1 MRPLSIFT
9 NFSNSSFI
17 IYHLPAGIGRFIIP
31 LIMNFKNKKIW
42 ITGASSGIG
51 EALAM
56 ALADEGAHLI
66 LSARNEAELKRVKMN
81 CIGAEQIDIVLL
93 DIGNH
98 EDVFKIAKETI
109 AKVGNIDILINNA
122 GISQRSL
129 AKDTDFQVDTHI
141 INVDLLGTIAITK
154 AVLPSMLAQKSGH
167 IVTVSSLM
175 GKFGAPLR
183 SGYAAAKH
191 GLHGFFDTLRAELFD
206 DNIKVLMVC
215 PGFVKTNISMNAVV
229 GDGSK
234 QGTMDD
240 ATDKGLD
247 PSVVAAKIIK
257 AIRREKEEIY
267 LGGREVMGVYM
278 KRFFPRILSRI
289 VRKAKTT

>member
-1 MRPLSIFT
+1 
-9 NFSNSSFI
+9 
-17 IYHLPAGIGRFIIP
+17 
-31 LIMNFKNKKIW
+31 MNFKNKKIW

-56 ALADEGAHLI
+56 ALAEEGAHLI
-66 LSARNEAELKRVKMN
+66 LSARNETELKRVKFN
-81 CIGAEQIDIVLL
+81 CIGAKQIDIVLL

-98 EDVFKIAKETI
+98 ADVFRIAKETI
-109 AKVGNIDILINNA
+109 ARVGNIDILINNA

-167 IVTVSSLM
+167 IVTISSLM

-206 DNIKVLMVC
+206 DNIKILMVC

-234 QGTMDD
+234 QGTMDE

-247 PSVVAAKIIK
+247 PEMVALKIIK
-257 AIRREKEEIY
+257 AMRREKEEIY

>member
-1 MRPLSIFT
+1 MD
-9 NFSNSSFI
+9 
-17 IYHLPAGIGRFIIP
+17 
-31 LIMNFKNKKIW
+31 FKNKKIW

-51 EALAM
+51 EALA
-56 ALADEGAHLI
+56 LAFANEGAHLI
-66 LSARNEAELKRVKMN
+66 LSARNETELKRVKMN

-98 EDVFKIAKETI
+98 DDIFKIAKETI
-109 AKVGNIDILINNA
+109 AKVGSIDILINNA

-154 AVLPSMLAQKSGH
+154 AILPTMLAQKSGH
-167 IVTVSSLM
+167 IVTISSLM

-191 GLHGFFDTLRAELFD
+191 GLHGFFDTLRAEVFD
-206 DNIKVLMVC
+206 DNIKILMVC

-234 QGTMDD
+234 QGTMDE
-240 ATDKGLD
+240 ATGKGLD

-257 AIRREKEEIY
+257 AMRREKEEIY

-278 KRFFPRILSRI
+278 KRFFPSILSRI
-289 VRKAKTT
+289 VRKAKTV

>member
-1 MRPLSIFT
+1 MD
-9 NFSNSSFI
+9 
-17 IYHLPAGIGRFIIP
+17 
-31 LIMNFKNKKIW
+31 FKNKKIW

-66 LSARNEAELKRVKMN
+66 LSARNQTELKRVKFN
-81 CIGAEQIDIVLL
+81 CIGAEQIDLVLL
-93 DIGNH
+93 DIGKH
-98 EDVFKIAKETI
+98 DDVFKIVKETI

-122 GISQRSL
+122 GVSQRSL

-141 INVDLLGTIAITK
+141 INVDLLGTIAMTK

-191 GLHGFFDTLRAELFD
+191 GLHGFFDTLRAELFN

-215 PGFVKTNISMNAVV
+215 PGFVKTNISINAVV
-229 GDGSK
+229 ADGSK

-247 PSVVAAKIIK
+247 PSVVADKIIK
-257 AIRREKEEIY
+257 AMQRNKEEIY

-278 KRFFPRILSRI
+278 KRFFPKILSRM
-289 VRKAKTT
+289 VRNAKTT

>member
-1 MRPLSIFT
+1 
-9 NFSNSSFI
+9 
-17 IYHLPAGIGRFIIP
+17 
-31 LIMNFKNKKIW
+31 MNFKNKKIW

-51 EALAM
+51 EALAL
-56 ALADEGAHLI
+56 ALAKEGAHLI

-81 CIGAEQIDIVLL
+81 CMGAKQIDIVLL

-98 EDVFKIAKETI
+98 AEIFKIANETI
-109 AKVGNIDILINNA
+109 AKIGNIDILINNA

-167 IVTVSSLM
+167 IVTISSLM

-206 DNIKVLMVC
+206 DNIKILMVC
-215 PGFVKTNISMNAVV
+215 PGFVKTNISMNAIV
-229 GDGSK
+229 GNGSK
-234 QGTMDD
+234 QGTMDE
-240 ATDKGLD
+240 ATGKGLD
-247 PSVVAAKIIK
+247 PEIVATKIIK
-257 AIRREKEEIY
+257 AMRREKEEIY

-278 KRFFPRILSRI
+278 KRFFPKILSRI
-289 VRKAKTT
+289 VRKAKTV

>member
-1 MRPLSIFT
+1 
-9 NFSNSSFI
+9 
-17 IYHLPAGIGRFIIP
+17 
-31 LIMNFKNKKIW
+31 MNFKNKKIW

-51 EALAM
+51 EALAL
-56 ALADEGAHLI
+56 AFADEGAHLI
-66 LSARNEAELKRVKMN
+66 LSSRNEAELKRVKMN
-81 CIGAEQIDIVLL
+81 CIGAEQIDIVFL

-109 AKVGNIDILINNA
+109 AKVGNIDVLINNA

-141 INVDLLGTIAITK
+141 INIDLLGTIAITK

-191 GLHGFFDTLRAELFD
+191 GLHGFFDTLRAEIFE

-215 PGFVKTNISMNAVV
+215 PGFVKTNISMNAVL

-289 VRKAKTT
+289 VRKAKTV

>member
-1 MRPLSIFT
+1 
-9 NFSNSSFI
+9 
-17 IYHLPAGIGRFIIP
+17 
-31 LIMNFKNKKIW
+31 MNFKNKKIW

-51 EALAM
+51 EALAK

-66 LSARNEAELKRVKMN
+66 LSARNEAELKRVKFN

-98 EDVFKIAKETI
+98 ADIFKIAKETI

-141 INVDLLGTIAITK
+141 INIDLLGTIAITK

-167 IVTVSSLM
+167 IVTISSLM

-191 GLHGFFDTLRAELFD
+191 GLHGFFDTLRAEIFD
-206 DNIKVLMVC
+206 DNIKILMVC

-234 QGTMDD
+234 QGTMDE
-240 ATDKGLD
+240 ATGKGLD
-247 PSVVAAKIIK
+247 PEIVALKIIK
-257 AIRREKEEIY
+257 AMRRDKEEIY

>member
-1 MRPLSIFT
+1 M
-9 NFSNSSFI
+9 
-17 IYHLPAGIGRFIIP
+17 
-31 LIMNFKNKKIW
+31 MFKNKKIW

-98 EDVFKIAKETI
+98 ADIFRIARETI

-141 INVDLLGTIAITK
+141 INVDLLGTIAVTK

-167 IVTVSSLM
+167 IVTISSLM

-206 DNIKVLMVC
+206 DNIKILMVC

-234 QGTMDD
+234 QGTMDE

-247 PSVVAAKIIK
+247 PEMVALKIIR
-257 AIRREKEEIY
+257 AMRQDKEEIY

-278 KRFFPRILSRI
+278 KRFFPKILSRI

>member
-1 MRPLSIFT
+1 
-9 NFSNSSFI
+9 
-17 IYHLPAGIGRFIIP
+17 
-31 LIMNFKNKKIW
+31 MNFKNKKIW

-51 EALAM
+51 EALAK

-66 LSARNEAELKRVKMN
+66 LSARNEAELKRVKFN

-98 EDVFKIAKETI
+98 ADIFKIAKETI

-141 INVDLLGTIAITK
+141 INIDLLGTIAITK

-167 IVTVSSLM
+167 IVTISSLM

-206 DNIKVLMVC
+206 DNIKILMVC

-234 QGTMDD
+234 QGTMDE
-240 ATDKGLD
+240 ATGKGLD
-247 PSVVAAKIIK
+247 PEIVALKIIK
-257 AIRREKEEIY
+257 AMRRDKEEIY

>member
-1 MRPLSIFT
+1 MD
-9 NFSNSSFI
+9 
-17 IYHLPAGIGRFIIP
+17 
-31 LIMNFKNKKIW
+31 FKNKKIW

-51 EALAM
+51 EALSL
-56 ALADEGAHLI
+56 ALANEGAHLI
-66 LSARNEAELKRVKMN
+66 LSARNETELKRVKMN
-81 CIGAEQIDIVLL
+81 CIGAKQIDIVLL

-98 EDVFKIAKETI
+98 DDIFKIAKETI
-109 AKVGNIDILINNA
+109 TKVGSIDILINNA

-154 AVLPSMLAQKSGH
+154 AVLPTMLAQKSGH
-167 IVTVSSLM
+167 IVTISSLM

-191 GLHGFFDTLRAELFD
+191 GLHGFFDTLRAEVFD

-215 PGFVKTNISMNAVV
+215 PGFVRTNISMNAVV
-229 GDGSK
+229 ADGSK

-240 ATDKGLD
+240 ATNKGLD

-257 AIRREKEEIY
+257 AIKGEKEEIY

>member
-1 MRPLSIFT
+1 
-9 NFSNSSFI
+9 
-17 IYHLPAGIGRFIIP
+17 
-31 LIMNFKNKKIW
+31 MNFRNKKIW

-56 ALADEGAHLI
+56 VLADEGAHLI
-66 LSARNEAELKRVKMN
+66 LSARNLAELKRVKMN

-93 DIGNH
+93 DISNH
-98 EDVFKIAKETI
+98 DEVFKIAKETI

-129 AKDTDFQVDTHI
+129 AKDTDFQVDTYI
-141 INVDLLGTIAITK
+141 INIDLLGTIAITK

-167 IVTVSSLM
+167 IVTISSLM

-191 GLHGFFDTLRAELFD
+191 GLHGFFDTLRAEVFD
-206 DNIKVLMVC
+206 DNIKILMVC

-247 PSVVAAKIIK
+247 PSVVALKIIK

-289 VRKAKTT
+289 VRKAKTV

>member
-1 MRPLSIFT
+1 MD
-9 NFSNSSFI
+9 
-17 IYHLPAGIGRFIIP
+17 
-31 LIMNFKNKKIW
+31 FKNKKIW

-66 LSARNEAELKRVKMN
+66 LSARNETELKRVKFN
-81 CIGAEQIDIVLL
+81 CIGAAQIDIVLL

-98 EDVFKIAKETI
+98 DDIFKIAKETI
-109 AKVGNIDILINNA
+109 SKIGNIDILINNA

-129 AKDTDFQVDTHI
+129 AKDTDFQVDKHI

-154 AVLPSMLAQKSGH
+154 AILPSMLAQKSGH
-167 IVTVSSLM
+167 IVTISSLM

-191 GLHGFFDTLRAELFD
+191 GLHGFFDTLRAEVFD

-215 PGFVKTNISMNAVV
+215 PGFVKTNISMNAVI

-234 QGTMDD
+234 QGTMDK

-247 PSVVAAKIIK
+247 PEFVAIKIIK

-267 LGGREVMGVYM
+267 LGGREVIGVYI
-278 KRFFPRILSRI
+278 KRFFPRILSKV
-289 VRKAKTT
+289 VRNAKTT